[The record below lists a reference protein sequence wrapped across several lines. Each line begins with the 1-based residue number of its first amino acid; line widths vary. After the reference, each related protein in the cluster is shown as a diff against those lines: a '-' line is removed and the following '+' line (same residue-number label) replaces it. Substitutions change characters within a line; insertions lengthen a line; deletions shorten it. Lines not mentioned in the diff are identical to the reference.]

1 MPADV
6 LFPYGKDGSCHG
18 FADIYVTV
26 AQCFL
31 FWKNVLGKD
40 TISSPDAPEAL
51 GIMTDALPRRIR
63 KTSCFLL

>member
-18 FADIYVTV
+18 FADIYVTAAHV
-26 AQCFL
+26 SF
-31 FWKNVLGKD
+31 FGKNVLGKD
-40 TISSPDAPEAL
+40 TISSPDAPGAL